1 MVCRMKVRQVACKF
15 DFFQNNIIYVFS
27 YCFVDLKSILVLIFD
42 LFDQPGEP
50 RAQSSPHRTSYTN
63 GNGSTLQDMPITPPI
78 SPTDD
83 LERGRT
89 KRKSRDFFG
98 TIKRRLGRSKTRTK
112 SMDRSMIPIDADNPH
127 GELRSIS
134 ADRGALMNNMNNQSN
149 SSTGKFS
156 IFLSLQFFLYYFWCR
171 FLYCFGY
178 FVVVGPRLIVPTLDQ
193 SRRSSLSESSAISG
207 LSSASTKTYLHE
219 ASTLVLETLENG
231 VKRFVVFLLL
241 ILYNHFFVTDIS
253 WFQWRLH
260 NVQDGVAK
268 ELNFISTMIIPLS
281 LNI

>member
-1 MVCRMKVRQVACKF
+1 
-15 DFFQNNIIYVFS
+15 
-27 YCFVDLKSILVLIFD
+27 
-42 LFDQPGEP
+42 
-50 RAQSSPHRTSYTN
+50 
-63 GNGSTLQDMPITPPI
+63 MPITPPI

-156 IFLSLQFFLYYFWCR
+156 IF
-171 FLYCFGY
+171 
-178 FVVVGPRLIVPTLDQ
+178 P
-193 SRRSSLSESSAISG
+193 
-207 LSSASTKTYLHE
+207 
-219 ASTLVLETLENG
+219 
-231 VKRFVVFLLL
+231 FLL
-241 ILYNHFFVTDIS
+241 
-253 WFQWRLH
+253 
-260 NVQDGVAK
+260 
-268 ELNFISTMIIPLS
+268 
-281 LNI
+281 